1 MESEVNKRQKTQDSP
16 ENDTMNDDI
25 TTTNA
30 TASSS
35 KSDKFGVV
43 KFRANSD
50 RIDLFYGDSGISL
63 TSVEDLPVKE
73 NMNTVTLEDI
83 ISNMNLKEMLQI
95 NYMIDPEFLMSK
107 LPFIK
112 QKTIPTTIVH
122 GHKDLIPKD
131 FINEYKNVKIIDA
144 TTATQ
149 AHNYGVHHTKAMIL
163 FYNNDTMR
171 LCIHTANLIPADWG
185 HMTQA
190 VYMTPILYKKSRHK
204 EQDLNKYGHMRLR
217 AILRDNVTL
226 EPEFHEKSQVVCQT
240 SSIGSFGVKCD
251 WLKNELKE
259 SLSAAKNKLD
269 CTDPEINLVFP
280 TVENVRDSQ
289 YYIKQKDYMDPLL
302 CKWKGMDSGR
312 DRAMPHIKAHS
323 KITHINIV
331 VIFNPVYNSNTYTR
345 MRIERPSFTGEASN
359 ANIAWFCLTSSNLS
373 KAAWGVL
380 QKEKT
385 QLFISNYEMGVLI
398 FPELFN
404 TVDYDSV
411 YFLNTTIHDLNPKLP
426 LYINELVKKPF
437 ESLPS
442 ESSSSKKRKRLRAHI
457 QTLIVPIRLPYDV
470 PLTPYDFEKDQEL
483 KKLLQQ
489 YEDPNELINL
499 RSLSMNNTLLHSIE
513 GFPTLSKLRRLTMA
527 DNKIASGLIAL
538 SQAKLENLNHLD
550 LSNNRINEYAE
561 LEPLKNLT
569 NLKHLSLI
577 DCPVTKRTNYRVK
590 VFETVPQLYTLDAK
604 TNDVDEEYEED
615 DVAQSNGHAEEGDD
629 DEDELSEL
637 ESSGSNV
644 DDEGGSESEQDKNQ
658 GASDEEEPVND
669 NLNVESASKPKDKGK
684 SVAFPEDLPTRRDTD
699 EEDYQPDEEDE
710 EDNSDDLSNCSDD
723 LDPVDMPSTSAAAAA
738 LPSSKRKVRVEEKE
752 EISTDNDGNNK
763 GKSKNVKKRKI

>member
-25 TTTNA
+25 TTTDA

-144 TTATQ
+144 TIATQ
-149 AHNYGVHHTKAMIL
+149 AHNY
-163 FYNNDTMR
+163 
-171 LCIHTANLIPADWG
+171 ANLIPADWG

-217 AILRDNVTL
+217 AILRDNVIL

-259 SLSAAKNKLD
+259 SLSAAKNQLD
-269 CTDPEINLVFP
+269 CIDPEINLVFP

-312 DRAMPHIKAHS
+312 DRAMPHIKAH
-323 KITHINIV
+323 T
-331 VIFNPVYNSNTYTR
+331 
-345 MRIERPSFTGEASN
+345 SN

-411 YFLNTTIHDLNPKLP
+411 YFLNATIHDLNPKLP

-442 ESSSSKKRKRLRAHI
+442 ESLSSKKRKRLQAHI

-470 PLTPYDFEKDQEL
+470 PLTPYDFEK
-483 KKLLQQ
+483 
-489 YEDPNELINL
+489 
-499 RSLSMNNTLLHSIE
+499 
-513 GFPTLSKLRRLTMA
+513 G
-527 DNKIASGLIAL
+527 
-538 SQAKLENLNHLD
+538 
-550 LSNNRINEYAE
+550 
-561 LEPLKNLT
+561 
-569 NLKHLSLI
+569 
-577 DCPVTKRTNYRVK
+577 
-590 VFETVPQLYTLDAK
+590 
-604 TNDVDEEYEED
+604 DECWTWD
-615 DVAQSNGHAEEGDD
+615 KPR
-629 DEDELSEL
+629 SEL
-637 ESSGSNV
+637 DWLGN
-644 DDEGGSESEQDKNQ
+644 
-658 GASDEEEPVND
+658 
-669 NLNVESASKPKDKGK
+669 
-684 SVAFPEDLPTRRDTD
+684 TW
-699 EEDYQPDEEDE
+699 
-710 EDNSDDLSNCSDD
+710 
-723 LDPVDMPSTSAAAAA
+723 
-738 LPSSKRKVRVEEKE
+738 RK
-752 EISTDNDGNNK
+752 
-763 GKSKNVKKRKI
+763 